1 MYEIFEQL
9 LQEKG
14 VSAYRVAKETGISQ
28 PTLSDWKR
36 GKSVPKL
43 DKLQKLAAY
52 FGVTVD
58 YLLGKNPDSDDS
70 SGLEQPE
77 DDVSAMLKDPK
88 IKVFFRHLEEIPKK
102 DRDRIIKNFDETI
115 DIYLNRIGRSRED

>member
-43 DKLQKLAAY
+43 DKLQKLAVY

-58 YLLGKNPDSDDS
+58 YLLGKSPDPDESTN
-70 SGLEQPE
+70 LEKTE
-77 DDVSAMLKDPK
+77 DDTSAMLKDPK

-115 DIYLNRIGRSRED
+115 DIYLSQIGRSRED